1 VKSLYTAHEIKN
13 KPQLQQHNLDALDVY
28 YEDTRCDYF
37 DVVGIDE
44 ILPYGKTYFIISLKD
59 AANGL
64 QPGSDV
70 LFEFKD
76 TNGDII
82 HSGVT
87 PLSIDG
93 DGICYVSLEQQHN
106 YTYREAQDGIGSLT
120 VVGELSAAPLQ
131 YRGMYNI
138 RYTKHFQ
145 IRKNYPNVSDILFK
159 EKPKLELV
167 ETVEADNLRFKRSY
181 ISLKTSQLSTYG
193 GQVKFAEVSYN
204 AQKSKTDKFQILGT
218 YEVEDSFETL
228 RSPISS
234 GSDYVGNFADF
245 STLGGYW
252 ITSSGIYHHSS
263 QSLYTMSS
271 SVYLS
276 GSDTNIIY
284 KSTHTTQDAEF
295 YDFQY
300 IISGSGTVDVYELLS
315 GSNHPSSS
323 IEQKNKIYSKQY
335 TNFNPSSSLGPII
348 DGKPH
353 VSNSFFIKDK
363 IEIVKNKAYAL
374 KFSASAP
381 GLYVK
386 NVSFKY
392 KPNSG
397 VNPSTFIQK
406 AQLPTV
412 RRNETIDF
420 KVRFLNNKMDVAH
433 DFSKPGKDIVL
444 SGSLFIA
451 GAPLTI
457 ETADNLITSSGA
469 FVFGKDVDN
478 GIRMDFKPTGEG
490 NVKGSDT
497 IEFTRVVA
505 GIDNKAI
512 YALSDKGGIINDIE
526 TNKVSGSDNSSII
539 ASVESVVSSS
549 TFGSIMASS
558 GSSIKYSPLS
568 VVIGGQNQKIHNPTD
583 NTSDTGNVV
592 IGGGTNIISSS
603 FTTDKVI
610 NSIIL
615 GGAVNNIRQIDSVQE
630 INSGIIIGGLNNAI
644 NTGLFPVILS
654 GNGNL
659 ISGSSTNSSIILGGS
674 NNKLIHDN
682 SIIIGKSSFTSTADN
697 TVYINNLDVD
707 GTITANEFHTTY
719 TSASIIYASGS
730 TQFGDTLDDIHNFT
744 GSVNITGSLSVTG
757 DISASANI
765 YAPNI
770 GSGVDNSVVIL
781 DSDGTFKTDEVDS
794 RVWGS
799 SLLSGDG
806 GPLIDG
812 YIPYT
817 SDGAGGLLDSSNLY
831 WDSNKLGIG
840 TGAVTPPKTL
850 TVAGDISGSG
860 DLHIQG
866 DITGSNTG
874 SFSYL
879 RTTAYT
885 FPGSD
890 GNDGEVLKT
899 YGAGA
904 VSFGHGERL
913 ELQVRNDEGST
924 LVIGT
929 PVYSKGEIGGSNR
942 IKVGK
947 ADASDTT
954 KLPAIGILKQELDTS
969 GNKDGYAISTGVFNE
984 NITGYSG
991 LSVND
996 KLFVAVGGML
1006 TNVKP
1011 TGSANEIQNVGII
1024 LKTNGTIIQG
1034 MKVSAIDRTN
1044 DIPNLPTG
1052 KIWVGNVNTVTSS
1065 IVHLDE
1071 TSGYLGINTTS
1082 PSKTLTVNGDIS
1094 GSGELNIQG
1103 NITASNIA
1111 GTLTTST
1118 QDNIS
1123 QIYNTSLK
1131 IGRDSQNLIDF
1142 ATVDNNIIFRI
1153 NNADELKLLFNSLQ
1167 PYTSNGLALGS
1178 TSRQWSDLYLY
1189 EGGVINWDNGDVTMT
1204 QTGNQLDIEGTTLT
1218 TFEGDISGSG
1228 QVYAVS
1234 ASFGELSNTTNRW
1247 TDGSNGND
1255 EFIAITPGDFTLTD
1269 FYSRGDEFPPKTSD
1283 SGGSIVPTSAT
1294 VNYFALKMIP
1304 KGFTAIEVYIY
1315 SNSADIITV
1324 YEGNIANATT
1334 TSKGSGNTNATINI
1348 TDVDGD
1354 GTNYLSIKWNPSAT
1368 TDEIHGGKINIQRT
1382 T

>member
-1 VKSLYTAHEIKN
+1 MKSLYTAHEIKN

-28 YEDTRCDYF
+28 YEDTRGDYF

-44 ILPYGKTYFIISLKD
+44 ILPYGKTYFIINLTD

-82 HSGVT
+82 RSGVT

-106 YTYREAQDGIGSLT
+106 YTYRETQDGIGSLT

-245 STLGGYW
+245 STLGDYW

-263 QSLYTMSS
+263 QSLYTMSG

-323 IEQKNKIYSKQY
+323 IEQKNKVYSKQY

-363 IEIVKNKAYAL
+363 IEIIKNKAYAL

-469 FVFGKDVDN
+469 FIFGKDVDN
-478 GIRMDFKPTGEG
+478 GIRMDFKPTGKG

-505 GIDNKAI
+505 GVDDKAL
-512 YALSDKGGIINDIE
+512 YALSDKGEILNDIE

-549 TFGSIMASS
+549 AFGSIMASS

-583 NTSDTGNVV
+583 NTSNLGNVV

-603 FTTDKVI
+603 FATDKVV
-610 NSIIL
+610 NSIIM
-615 GGAVNNIRQIDSVQE
+615 GGAINNIRQIDSVQE

-659 ISGSSTNSSIILGGS
+659 ISGSSTNSSIIIGGS
-674 NNKLIHDN
+674 NNKLIHNN
-682 SIIIGKSSFTSTADN
+682 SIIIGKSSFTSTADD
-697 TVYINNLDVD
+697 TVYINNLDVG

-730 TQFGDTLDDIHNFT
+730 TQFGDTLDDTHNFT
-744 GSVNITGSLSVTG
+744 GSVNITGSLSVT
-757 DISASANI
+757 
-765 YAPNI
+765 
-770 GSGVDNSVVIL
+770 
-781 DSDGTFKTDEVDS
+781 
-794 RVWGS
+794 
-799 SLLSGDG
+799 
-806 GPLIDG
+806 
-812 YIPYT
+812 
-817 SDGAGGLLDSSNLY
+817 
-831 WDSNKLGIG
+831 
-840 TGAVTPPKTL
+840 
-850 TVAGDISGSG
+850 
-860 DLHIQG
+860 G

-929 PVYSKGEIGGSNR
+929 PVYSKGGIGGSNR

-984 NITGYSG
+984 NLTGYSG

-1034 MKVSAIDRTN
+1034 MKVSAVDRIN

-1052 KIWVGNVNTVTSS
+1052 KIWVGNTNTVTSS

-1094 GSGELNIQG
+1094 GSGNLFISGSGGESIFGTISSGVGSNG
-1103 NITASNIA
+1103 NQKISIGSNSNQSSSIHLYSANTNWEIA
-1111 GTLTTST
+1111 HSKTGFTPAGGLLFRYGGTDKHAFDNDGNFGINTTSPTKTLTV
-1118 QDNIS
+1118 N
-1123 QIYNTSLK
+1123 
-1131 IGRDSQNLIDF
+1131 
-1142 ATVDNNIIFRI
+1142 
-1153 NNADELKLLFNSLQ
+1153 
-1167 PYTSNGLALGS
+1167 
-1178 TSRQWSDLYLY
+1178 
-1189 EGGVINWDNGDVTMT
+1189 
-1204 QTGNQLDIEGTTLT
+1204 
-1218 TFEGDISGSG
+1218 GDISGSG

-1269 FYSRGDEFPPKTSD
+1269 FYSRGDEFPPTTAD
-1283 SGGSIVPTSAT
+1283 NGGSIVPTSAT

-1315 SNSADIITV
+1315 SNSTDTITV

-1334 TSKGSGNTNATINI
+1334 TSKGSGNTNTTINI

-1368 TDEIHGGKINIQRT
+1368 TDKIYGGKINIQRT